1 MVRLTFSG
9 NKITSD
15 VNIDTNYHERTLQ
28 TETQFT
34 IEKIK
39 AIIKFVNSFV
49 ALIKGERYHET
60 SISENLL
67 VIKKEHLVNYPIA

>member
-9 NKITSD
+9 NKITS
-15 VNIDTNYHERTLQ
+15 V
-28 TETQFT
+28 T
-34 IEKIK
+34 IGRYKQKHNSQLKKIK

-49 ALIKGERYHET
+49 ALIKEERYHET

-67 VIKKEHLVNYPIA
+67 IIKKEHLMNYPIA